1 MARKTIDPKAKAK
14 KQKIILGAGAVILLG
29 LLAYQLPK
37 IMKGSSSPPS
47 AVPAVTTTTAASGA
61 VTPAPT
67 TPVASGS
74 TSTPLNAELTF
85 SKSVSKIASLSSFPA
100 KDPFKALIST
110 VTAASSPTTT
120 PAASAVPPA
129 PAATTPA
136 TGPLFGTVDGSA
148 AGASGSS

>member
-37 IMKGSSSPPS
+37 IMKGSSPPS

-61 VTPAPT
+61 VTPAPA